1 MNPMDILY
9 IFVFPSGFAVTLIML
24 LIGWFFMPPSAKL
37 LIKKRFGF
45 LKNKAFDLIAWD
57 DRVLTL
63 ESMDVA
69 PEGLLEKDAKK
80 ARSKNFYLAKPQD
93 TTANPEKNLL
103 DSERDMDVLPPY
115 ILDGIP
121 INFSH
126 ISKAVAT
133 NPRVLTALRIANRV
147 DAENPKMFKG
157 KAVLPQNV
165 TVIDDDG
172 FKTETNTVDVNVRL
186 PFDPVDIKKNFPQ
199 YYQQSNIDST
209 KRRNQAIGQ
218 EKARQSWMGMVKYIV
233 IICAIALAVT
243 IAAMVIV
250 YFATHGD
257 EPAVITPQT
266 SSLILKAY
274 KLFL

>member
-1 MNPMDILY
+1 M
-9 IFVFPSGFAVTLIML
+9 
-24 LIGWFFMPPSAKL
+24 
-37 LIKKRFGF
+37 
-45 LKNKAFDLIAWD
+45 
-57 DRVLTL
+57 
-63 ESMDVA
+63 
-69 PEGLLEKDAKK
+69 
-80 ARSKNFYLAKPQD
+80 
-93 TTANPEKNLL
+93 
-103 DSERDMDVLPPY
+103 
-115 ILDGIP
+115 
-121 INFSH
+121 
-126 ISKAVAT
+126 
-133 NPRVLTALRIANRV
+133 
-147 DAENPKMFKG
+147 
-157 KAVLPQNV
+157 
-165 TVIDDDG
+165 
-172 FKTETNTVDVNVRL
+172 DVNVRL